1 MRDRPVKRKV
11 AERKAD
17 AAVAAGIAAGGVVGA
32 VLGKAVGRTNGSA
45 VAGAA
50 IGAMAG
56 ALLRPSPAVEVPE
69 LVAYL
74 QRTLGP
80 RTTAY
85 LSGVDDVGLVGRWGQ
100 GDVLPDELPMQ
111 RLRSA
116 YLATR
121 CLVDAYDAQT
131 ARSWFMGMN
140 PGFDDEAPARVL
152 RQGRS
157 PVIWDDVVLAARE
170 FAET

>member
-1 MRDRPVKRKV
+1 MKRKV

-17 AAVAAGIAAGGVVGA
+17 GAVAAGMAAGGIVGA

-50 IGAMAG
+50 IGVVAGG
-56 ALLRPSPAVEVPE
+56 ALLRPSPAFEVPE
-69 LVAYL
+69 VVAYL
-74 QRTLGP
+74 QMNLGP

-100 GDVLPDELPMQ
+100 GDILPDELPMQ

-121 CLVDAYDAQT
+121 CLVEAYDAQT
-131 ARSWFMGMN
+131 ARTWFMGMN
-140 PGFDDEAPARVL
+140 QGFDDEAPARVL
-152 RQGRS
+152 RHGRS
-157 PVIWDDVVLAARE
+157 PGTWEDVVLAARE
-170 FAET
+170 FAES

>member
-1 MRDRPVKRKV
+1 LKREI
-11 AERKAD
+11 AEGRAGD
-17 AAVAAGIAAGGVVGA
+17 AVAAE
-32 VLGKAVGRTNGSA
+32 
-45 VAGAA
+45 
-50 IGAMAG
+50 M
-56 ALLRPSPAVEVPE
+56 PVPV

-74 QRTLGP
+74 KMNLGL

-116 YLATR
+116 YRATR
-121 CLVDAYDAQT
+121 CLVEAYDAQT

-152 RQGRS
+152 RHGRS
-157 PVIWDDVVLAARE
+157 PGAWEEIVLAARE
-170 FAET
+170 FVGT

>member
-1 MRDRPVKRKV
+1 MKRKV
-11 AERKAD
+11 AERTAD
-17 AAVAAGIAAGGVVGA
+17 GAVAAGMAAGGIVGA

-50 IGAMAG
+50 IGAVAGG
-56 ALLRPSPAVEVPE
+56 ALLRPNPAFEVPE
-69 LVAYL
+69 LVTYL
-74 QRTLGP
+74 QMNLGP

-100 GDVLPDELPMQ
+100 GDVLPDDLPMQ

-121 CLVDAYDAQT
+121 CLVEAYDAQT
-131 ARSWFMGMN
+131 ARTWFMGMN

-152 RQGRS
+152 RDGRS
-157 PVIWDDVVLAARE
+157 PETWEDVVLAARE

>member
-1 MRDRPVKRKV
+1 VKRKV

-17 AAVAAGIAAGGVVGA
+17 GALAAGMAAGGIVGA

-56 ALLRPSPAVEVPE
+56 GALLRPIPALEVPE
-69 LVAYL
+69 LVTYL
-74 QRTLGP
+74 QMNLGP

-100 GDVLPDELPMQ
+100 GDALPDEVSMQ

-116 YLATR
+116 YLAAR
-121 CLVDAYDAQT
+121 CLVEAYDAQT

-152 RQGRS
+152 RHSRS
-157 PVIWDDVVLAARE
+157 PGAWEDVVLAARE
-170 FAET
+170 FAES